1 MQGDYPVARVYLL
14 DVPYHIDK
22 LYDYY
27 IPEELRGTLAVG
39 GFAAVPFGGG
49 NRRQLAMVGG
59 FAGASD
65 CEKLKP
71 VISPVC
77 GNIVLDGEMLGLCLY
92 MKEHFLCTV

>member
-39 GFAAVPFGGG
+39 GFAAGLVADCGTACGEARERGVLVFARVHSSG
-49 NRRQLAMVGG
+49 VGR
-59 FAGASD
+59 
-65 CEKLKP
+65 
-71 VISPVC
+71 
-77 GNIVLDGEMLGLCLY
+77 
-92 MKEHFLCTV
+92 

>member
-39 GFAAVPFGGG
+39 GFAAVIVSHAAIITEIEDF
-49 NRRQLAMVGG
+49 
-59 FAGASD
+59 
-65 CEKLKP
+65 LKQ
-71 VISPVC
+71 VRH
-77 GNIVLDGEMLGLCLY
+77 DR
-92 MKEHFLCTV
+92 